1 MKVFVSSVI
10 GGFEEFREA
19 AESGIRTL
27 GHEVL
32 RAEDFSASSQTA
44 QQACL
49 GAVRASDVVV
59 LILGDRYGAI
69 QESGLSAT
77 HEEYREAQGTK
88 SALVFVQRGA
98 DPDEQQRRFIDEVQ
112 EWASGHTTRP
122 FATPPEL
129 TAAVIKGLHDHELA
143 TTAGEVDTQEMLR
156 RAQELLGPDPHLRR
170 SSLDSGSPSIELAV
184 VGGPLQQVLRPAE
197 IESPQLAQD
206 LQQAGLF
213 GDSPV
218 LDSSLGT
225 TVDVSGDTLML
236 LQGFPRLAVT
246 QTGSIVVRQ
255 PITNH
260 SSSPTFGLPAII
272 EEDVASRIASAIAF
286 SAEVLDRI
294 DPTHRLTT
302 VLVQCRLANAGYTA
316 WRTRAEHQ
324 ANPQSVSINMEPH
337 DQVVGLSPPSIA
349 RQALRHETD
358 ALTEDLVA
366 LLRREARR

>member
-19 AESGIRTL
+19 ALSGIRTL
-27 GHEVL
+27 GNEGL
-32 RAEDFSASSQTA
+32 RAEDFSASTQTA

-59 LILGDRYGAI
+59 LVLGDRYGAI

-77 HEEYREAQGTK
+77 HEEYREARGTK
-88 SALVFVQRGA
+88 PVLVFVQQRI

-122 FATPPEL
+122 FRTPPEL
-129 TAAVIKGLHDHELA
+129 TEAIIKGLHDHELA
-143 TTAGEVDTQEMLR
+143 TTAGEVDTQEMLG
-156 RAQELLGPDPHLRR
+156 RARDLLNRYAQLPP
-170 SSLDSGSPSIELAV
+170 SSLGSRSPSIELVV

-197 IESPQLAQD
+197 IESAQLARD

-213 GDSPV
+213 GESPV

-225 TVDVSGDTLML
+225 TVDVSGDTLL
-236 LQGFPRLAVT
+236 VSQGLPRVAVT
-246 QTGSIVVRQ
+246 QTGSVIVRQ
-255 PITNH
+255 PVSN
-260 SSSPTFGLPAII
+260 SSGTPTFGLPAII
-272 EEDVASRIASAIAF
+272 EEDVADRIASAIAF
-286 SAEVLDRI
+286 TAEVLDRI
-294 DPTHRLTT
+294 DPTHRLTR
-302 VLVQCRLANAGYTA
+302 VVVQCGLANAGYTA

-324 ANPQSVSINMEPH
+324 ASPQSVTINRGPNNS
-337 DQVVGLSPPSIA
+337 VVGLSPPSVS
-349 RQALRHETD
+349 RQALRHEAE

-366 LLRREARR
+366 LLRREANR